1 MGWVQG
7 AIVEIVP
14 VAPVIFTDCPGAVAT
29 GGQEAGAVRL
39 AVFNGSIG
47 NRAERAEIGVRQ
59 HILPSRGFDQ
69 WQCYARLKARRN
81 PRRAILVIFFPTLWT
96 GRFCYA

>member
-14 VAPVIFTDCPGAVAT
+14 IAPVVFTDCPGAVAT
-29 GGQEAGAVRL
+29 GGQEAGTVRL

-59 HILPSRGFDQ
+59 HILPCRGLTSGNATRD
-69 WQCYARLKARRN
+69 
-81 PRRAILVIFFPTLWT
+81 
-96 GRFCYA
+96 